1 MSKIL
6 FGLDPKDAASFKKLN
21 ETVSNLPDELKD
33 GANEVAEKANK
44 AIADAFHIGARITGN
59 RLNASF
65 KQAQAGFQ
73 ETNDDFIKKQKELA
87 AEEAK
92 YEEEMSKASDE
103 AAKERLTAEMSA
115 KRRQLAEEIGKRKN
129 IFERNQRK
137 EMSAFMDRHRK
148 DISRIEEQKKMIEAA
163 HESAAKLWRTHFQD
177 GGEAAGELMSSALT
191 TNIEDISKGILGGAG
206 KAFSFLGNKAAAKLE
221 SREAAGKGGGPIN
234 LLLSAATRLGPVVI
248 GLTAAV
254 AGISAVFMAAY
265 GQVKEFN
272 KTILDAAPA
281 VDLFGGKVFEE
292 GFKLGESLKEIRDAA
307 IEFSEI
313 TKVSAQEALGL
324 ITSFNNSGV
333 ALSQLRSEFSKTGS
347 ATEAYTEMAMFAN
360 TYTRALGISIDELTT
375 HTGTMFT
382 KLGMGMDSIAE
393 GFSSITAGAQLA
405 GLNVKDFFTAVSQTT
420 SGLALYNI
428 RLDKTAEQLLGLMKI
443 MDKDKAKELLESKEM
458 GGKGIEERFKSGM
471 LVGDRGQKLF
481 QAAMKSQME
490 NFTKDFGDKFT
501 DTFKEFDIDKLGE
514 LTGKQFGSLQQAII
528 AEGERKGFNPEQ
540 VAMATQRMEKLRKVQ
555 QGASG
560 GAMGM
565 AKGMSGLSGLA
576 DVAMRITEGMSLVG
590 AQNLDDMGF
599 IARKNFE
606 DLSGISG
613 ENFDQIA
620 SLINRYQGQ
629 YQDKSIPEILEMMAA
644 GKLPMTEGDKKLF
657 DELSK
662 TKPKTMES
670 IAQEQVTAMTS
681 VNDTLKNLIAGLL
694 EDLGSLVTDIF
705 DGLSNWPVFRGAK
718 ERREEK
724 LALKEEAKGAKD
736 TAESFTAPIKALEEA
751 LKTETSKPANEQDI
765 SKIGAIQGTIDTMMR
780 QKAEAEKKKE
790 IAEKTLE
797 GVGKGYSVANA
808 RAEALGVGSTQVT
821 GKGVVDL
828 ALWGMGTAI
837 GIGGKSEALRTE
849 EQVLA
854 ETEAAKEAAIKKAA
868 DDAIAQRK
876 QEKGQDKTNKT
887 LEEIQKSAER
897 TAAIQQL
904 TAAYGGEAVTA
915 ALGNNPASVNALK
928 ALIGSNKGALG
939 LASKAGIQLQDFIYR
954 GDGTRGTINPISKRD
969 EFFGAK
975 PGGAIDKAINGGGGG
990 VVNIYISGDEAKVY
1004 NVVKRVIQ
1012 ESGLR
1017 APAGGR

>member
-1 MSKIL
+1 MSKISI
-6 FGLDPKDAASFKKLN
+6 GLDPKDAASFKKLN

-33 GANEVAEKANK
+33 GANEIAEKANK

-103 AAKERLTAEMSA
+103 AAKERLTAEISA

-129 IFERNQRK
+129 IFEHNQRK

-281 VDLFGGKVFEE
+281 MDLFGGKVFEE

-307 IEFSEI
+307 HDFADI

-333 ALSQLRSEFSKTGS
+333 ALSQLRSEFSKSGS

-443 MDKDKAKELLESKEM
+443 MDRDKAKDLLESKEM
-458 GGKGIEERFKSGM
+458 GGKGIEERFKAGM
-471 LVGDRGQKLF
+471 LVGGGGQKIF
-481 QAAMKSQME
+481 QAAMKSQMD

-514 LTGKQFGSLQQAII
+514 LTGKEFGSLQQAII
-528 AEGERKGFNPEQ
+528 AEGTRKEFSPEQ
-540 VAMATQRMEKLRKVQ
+540 TAMAVQRMEKLRKVQ
-555 QGASG
+555 IGAKG
-560 GAMGM
+560 GTMNM

-590 AQNLDDMGF
+590 AQNLDDMGY
-599 IARKNFE
+599 IARKSFE

-613 ENFDQIA
+613 ENFDQMA
-620 SLINRYQGQ
+620 SLINNLQGTLPTL
-629 YQDKSIPEILEMMAA
+629 SIPEILEQMAL
-644 GKLPMTEGDKKLF
+644 GNVPMTEADKKLF

-662 TKPKTMES
+662 TKPKTMEAL
-670 IAQEQVTAMTS
+670 AQEQVNAMTS
-681 VNDTLKNLIAGLL
+681 VNDTLKNVIARLL
-694 EDLGSLVTDIF
+694 ESLGNLVTDII
-705 DGLSNWPVFRGAK
+705 DGLSNWDIFKSGAAANREDRETLK
-718 ERREEK
+718 GEAAATKEEK
-724 LALKEEAKGAKD
+724 ANLAEKIKKLEGEIAAEKSKPEGKQAKIWLESNQKLLDQMIAEKAALEKKIDTDEKAVKEMGNRGTTRLEAEARSLGIDTNKVVTSERTVRGETIEKKETVAKTAEELLKEVTEAR
-736 TAESFTAPIKALEEA
+736 AL
-751 LKTETSKPANEQDI
+751 
-765 SKIGAIQGTIDTMMR
+765 
-780 QKAEAEKKKE
+780 AEKKASEDAIAEREKKKLE
-790 IAEKTLE
+790 EKNLKVAEDSKKAAEKT
-797 GVGKGYSVANA
+797 A
-808 RAEALGVGSTQVT
+808 AL
-821 GKGVVDL
+821 
-828 ALWGMGTAI
+828 
-837 GIGGKSEALRTE
+837 
-849 EQVLA
+849 
-854 ETEAAKEAAIKKAA
+854 
-868 DDAIAQRK
+868 
-876 QEKGQDKTNKT
+876 
-887 LEEIQKSAER
+887 
-897 TAAIQQL
+897 QQL
-904 TAAYGGEAVTA
+904 TSTYGGAAVTA
-915 ALGNNPASVNALK
+915 ALGGNASALK
-928 ALIGSNKGALG
+928 SLIGTNKAAQG
-939 LASKAGIQLQDFIYR
+939 LATTGGIRLNDFIYR
-954 GDGTRGTINPISKRD
+954 GDGTRGTINPINKRD